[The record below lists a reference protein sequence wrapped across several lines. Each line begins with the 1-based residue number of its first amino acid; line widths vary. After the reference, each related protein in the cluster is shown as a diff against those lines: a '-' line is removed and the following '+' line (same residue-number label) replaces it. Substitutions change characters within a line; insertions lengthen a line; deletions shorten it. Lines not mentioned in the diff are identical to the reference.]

1 MDAQKPEEK
10 KPFPRWGIFLM
21 VGLLLFAIAA
31 GVFFMA
37 KRRSAGN
44 NLTPAAPNAGNAA
57 SMPGATN
64 AGLNSSVAA
73 PAGAPANGGMARMN
87 NVRA

>member
-10 KPFPRWGIFLM
+10 KPFPRWGIFLI
-21 VGLLLFAIAA
+21 VGLILFAIAA

-37 KRRSAGN
+37 KRRGN
-44 NLTPAAPNAGNAA
+44 SSLTPAAPNAGNAA

>member
-1 MDAQKPEEK
+1 MDAQKPDEK

-21 VGLLLFAIAA
+21 VGLILAAIAA

-37 KRRSAGN
+37 RRRGS

-64 AGLNSSVAA
+64 AGLNSSVSA

>member
-1 MDAQKPEEK
+1 MDAQQPKEK

-21 VGLLLFAIAA
+21 VFLILAAIAA
-31 GVFFMA
+31 GVFFMT
-37 KRRSAGN
+37 KRGGGN
-44 NLTPAAPNAGNAA
+44 ATPAAPNAMNAA

-64 AGLNSSVAA
+64 AGLNSSAAA

-87 NVRA
+87 TVRA

>member
-10 KPFPRWGIFLM
+10 KPFPRWGIFLI
-21 VGLLLFAIAA
+21 VGLILFAIAA

-37 KRRSAGN
+37 KRRSANGGVA
-44 NLTPAAPNAGNAA
+44 PAAPNAGNAA

>member
-1 MDAQKPEEK
+1 
-10 KPFPRWGIFLM
+10 
-21 VGLLLFAIAA
+21 
-31 GVFFMA
+31 MA